1 MTTELLVLLVIFVLV
16 IGAAILGPNGPGQ
29 SFRNS
34 GPRLGAR
41 LEYHITIGDQ
51 FTFDQGTRPD
61 WQRPNQPPP
70 LGNPQ

>member
-41 LEYHITIGDQ
+41 LEYFLTVGDQ
-51 FTFDQGTRPD
+51 FTFEPGTSPEWERPGT
-61 WQRPNQPPP
+61 PPP
-70 LGNPQ
+70 LGSPQ